1 MTQHKNDPRTYT
13 IIGAAMEVH
22 KRLGDGFLEAVYHE
36 ALAVEFTR
44 QQIPFESEV
53 RIPILYRQVE
63 LQTRYRADFI
73 CFNQIVVEIK
83 AIKSLSPIEKAP
95 LLHYLKATSSHL
107 GLLINFGSPSLQYK
121 RFINTP

>member
-1 MTQHKNDPRTYT
+1 
-13 IIGAAMEVH
+13 MEVH

>member
-1 MTQHKNDPRTYT
+1 
-13 IIGAAMEVH
+13 MEVH

-44 QQIPFESEV
+44 RKVPFESEV

-63 LQTRYRADFI
+63 LQTRYRADFV
-73 CFNQIVVEIK
+73 CFDQVVIEIK
-83 AIKSLSPIEKAP
+83 VIIYLSPIEEAQ

-107 GLLINFGSPSLQYK
+107 GLLLNFGSPSLQYK